1 MDLNHRGVYTA
12 LITPFTADGKVDY
25 TAFEALL
32 EFLIDKG
39 VHGLFPLGTT
49 GEGILMSVEERKQ
62 VAQFVVRAANN
73 RVPVIVHVGHVRTEE
88 TIELARHAAS
98 VGASAVAA
106 VTPYYFH
113 LGPSELFQHYV
124 ALSQAVPED
133 FPIFTYHIPSNARNA
148 VTPELIKRLLDET
161 PNIRGLKYSSD
172 QLTELQDIL
181 LAAGDDLTV
190 MLGPD
195 HLVLPGLTL
204 GIQGSVS
211 GCSNVF
217 PEPYVRLFHAYWAG
231 QLQEAQRQ
239 QKIIAELVRIFRAG
253 ARLSLFKEALAFR
266 GLTGGHVRAPLG
278 PLSADEQRV
287 LFEQLE
293 SLAER
298 YKW

>member
-1 MDLNHRGVYTA
+1 MNLHHRGVYTA

-32 EFLIDKG
+32 EFLIGKG

-49 GEGILMSVEERKQ
+49 GEGILLSVEERKQ
-62 VAQFVVRAANN
+62 VAEFVVRIANG

-88 TIELARHAAS
+88 TLDLARHAAS

-113 LGPSELFQHYV
+113 LEPSELFQHYLS
-124 ALSQAVPED
+124 LSQSVPED
-133 FPIFTYHIPSNARNA
+133 FPVFTYHIPSNARNA

-190 MLGPD
+190 LLGPD
-195 HLVLPGLTL
+195 HLILPGLTL
-204 GIQGSVS
+204 GVQGSVS

-217 PEPYVRLFHAYWAG
+217 PEPYVRLFQAYWAR
-231 QLQEAQRQ
+231 QWQEAQRQ
-239 QKIIAELVRIFRAG
+239 QKIIAELVRIFRSG
-253 ARLSLFKEALAFR
+253 IQLSLFKEALAFR

-278 PLSADEQRV
+278 PLSADQRRL

-293 SLAER
+293 SLTQR
-298 YKW
+298 YEG